1 MEIVKDLMV
10 PLADCATVDQ
20 ETTIY
25 QAILAMKTSRNKQVA
40 SDMPSRLLCTGYPA
54 LLVLDDE
61 SRVVGKLG
69 QTDIVL
75 NLDPNYQGHG
85 GVQAIAHTA
94 TAGLSPALLKSLV
107 QWDSLWNESFE
118 HRCRQVLNLKVKDWM
133 CGASSEERV
142 LESDPLQVG
151 IHKLAIGYHQSLLV
165 TGNGGVTG
173 ILRLS
178 DIFEQIARGTG
189 NPIK

>member
-10 PLADCATVDQ
+10 PLEDCATVGQ
-20 ETTIY
+20 EMTIC
-25 QAILAMKTSRNKQVA
+25 QAILALERSRDNQIAFGAA
-40 SDMPSRLLCTGYPA
+40 SMYRA

-75 NLDPNYQGHG
+75 NLDPRYQSHG
-85 GVQAIAHTA
+85 SSQAIAHTA

-107 QWDSLWNESFE
+107 QWDSLWNESFKD
-118 HRCRQVLNLKVKDWM
+118 RCRKLLNLKVKDCM
-133 CGASSEERV
+133 CGATSEECV
-142 LESDPLQVG
+142 LESDPVQVA
-151 IHKLAIGYHQSLLV
+151 IHKLTIGCHQSLLV
-165 TGNGGVTG
+165 AGNDRVVG

>member
-10 PLADCATVDQ
+10 PLEECATVGQ
-20 ETTIY
+20 EITIG
-25 QAILAMKTSRNKQVA
+25 QAILALKKSRDNQVA
-40 SDMPSRLLCTGYPA
+40 SSTSSRFLCTGYPA
-54 LLVLDDE
+54 MLVLDDE
-61 SRVVGKLG
+61 SWVVGKLG

-85 GVQAIAHTA
+85 GFQAIAHTA

-107 QWDSLWNESFE
+107 QWDSVWNESFE
-118 HRCRQVLNLKVKDWM
+118 HRCRKVLNLKVKDWM
-133 CGASSEERV
+133 CGAASEERV
-142 LESDPLQVG
+142 LESDPLQVA
-151 IHKLAIGYHQSLLV
+151 IHKLAVGYHQSLLV
-165 TGNGGVTG
+165 TSHDEVTG

-178 DIFEQIARGTG
+178 DIFEQIARETG